1 LLPCHQHPGIQAGEV
16 SRMITRHPISPVA
29 MILPRTLWAILMGLC
44 LVATAAAADV
54 VEIPLPALLGEYPPG
69 PGIVSRSVAFVLP
82 RIPTVIHGV
91 SFRVTGTSIP
101 GVADCHGVGTAD
113 LWPMEF
119 VAEMKYSPDDYWQA
133 LEEPSYS
140 FGIFT
145 RTAEFEPALE
155 TTTWEFLLD
164 GEGEA
169 TLFGAPAV
177 LAGCDP
183 LVFPT
188 SNIIEAVLIV
198 DAEFTLAVE
207 SSTWGRIKAL
217 YR

>member
-1 LLPCHQHPGIQAGEV
+1 
-16 SRMITRHPISPVA
+16 MI
-29 MILPRTLWAILMGLC
+29 ILPRAVWTISMGLI
-44 LVATAAAADV
+44 LIATAAAAEV
-54 VEIPLPALLGEYPPG
+54 VEIPLPALLGDYPFSAG
-69 PGIVSRSVAFVLP
+69 SVSRTVAFQLP

-91 SFRVTGTSIP
+91 SFRIVGTSNI

-133 LEEPSYS
+133 REEPSYS

-164 GEGEA
+164 GEGEV
-169 TLFGAPAV
+169 TLVGAP
-177 LAGCDP
+177 LAALEQCDP

-188 SNIIEAVLIV
+188 GNIIEAVLIV

-207 SSTWGRIKAL
+207 PSTWGRIKAL